1 MNRNVRGLMLMGAL
15 SISGMPIV
23 GCGGTE
29 VDLSKEAIPTEVAP
43 SVPIEQADP
52 SSMPPGGGKSSSG
65 NAGFNPGAS
74 S

>member
-1 MNRNVRGLMLMGAL
+1 MKRSAL
-15 SISGMPIV
+15 RLALGTSLSMAALVLV

-29 VDLSKEAIPTEVAP
+29 VELSDEGIKTEVPAP
-43 SVPIEQADP
+43 TPVKEADP
-52 SSMPPGGGKSSSG
+52 SQLPPGGGGSSSG